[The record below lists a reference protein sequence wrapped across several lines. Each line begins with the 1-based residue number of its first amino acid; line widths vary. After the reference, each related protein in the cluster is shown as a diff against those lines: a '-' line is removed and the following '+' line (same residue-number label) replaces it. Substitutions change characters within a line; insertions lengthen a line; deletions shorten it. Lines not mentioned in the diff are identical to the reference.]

1 MNFTY
6 KQKTTISED
15 ALPLS
20 TAWTTFSSIMTD
32 HHWGTPYHAFVTTKI
47 LVVSPTMT
55 PNQSAI
61 SRFWNE
67 TKTKCNNEE
76 DCTKFCLKSLENS
89 EKWKLALFIPTVLV
103 SFTLVL
109 LVLIGQLYQWLIRRR
124 RERRYHDPDETEK
137 PVSVSDASEEGSDT
151 SGSSTRSKSPL
162 SLPRPPRNVPVLPI
176 SENMAA
182 STSLK
187 RKALIQSKKPQPQTS
202 DQHQSTTATN
212 SAEHPVLPKDN
223 ASSDHVD
230 AAGNPADPPQQPRRG
245 TTGLKDFLGRSVRF
259 TTSTKGSWG

>member
-1 MNFTY
+1 MCSFTPWRL
-6 KQKTTISED
+6 
-15 ALPLS
+15 LPGNHDVSCASPSSNLGLDTS
-20 TAWTTFSSIMTD
+20 TRPGGNLPRMRHLPNDIQVGSSLAVSATSLLSSIE
-32 HHWGTPYHAFVTTKI
+32 A
-47 LVVSPTMT
+47 
-55 PNQSAI
+55 
-61 SRFWNE
+61 
-67 TKTKCNNEE
+67 
-76 DCTKFCLKSLENS
+76 SLGR
-89 EKWKLALFIPTVLV
+89 KAYLRHKQCVP
-103 SFTLVL
+103 LVL
-109 LVLIGQLYQWLIRRR
+109 DILRLGSNTALNSSDFRSHAMSIRQLYQWLIRRR